1 MRQEKDYAIPRA
13 SHWLIGGA
21 SRLAPEAL
29 RSAWRN
35 EWLWEAW
42 HAHAD
47 LLSQGSS
54 EAQAS
59 RRVARFA
66 LGAFRDAA
74 DLRIEHLRNA
84 LNGPAL
90 AREPLACLAALLVAL
105 LALAAWTGGFRH
117 SRMAAAG
124 SYPDS
129 QQLVLLSRPSGM
141 LGIETAASME
151 QVWSWVEYSKWFGSV
166 AGFRLRDGTLEVSPN
181 FFTVLHTDP
190 VARVANWRFLGRPVR
205 AVKYLEPGSP
215 ARYGGAIARLKLRAN
230 RSLFEAQLGKL
241 GNDGIQI
248 TATFLDERSRWPLY
262 FAGGTALLFLAAGM
276 LRARHT
282 PLYLAFFVA
291 KTVLLMAI
299 VELAWTE
306 VATAIPIPV
315 TGGVD
320 LGIAIPLMFLL
331 LLGHAFVLRWSLQD
345 QAGRCP
351 VCCRQVAMPLTVGSR
366 ASLILD
372 RPCVDFLCTRGHGTL
387 RLSDLTTCT
396 AEPYRWTP
404 LDRSWQEVFA
414 HERTA

>member
-1 MRQEKDYAIPRA
+1 MRREKEYTIPLA
-13 SHWLIGGA
+13 SQWLIDAA
-21 SRLAPEAL
+21 SFLVPQSFRN
-29 RSAWRN
+29 AWKN

-42 HAHAD
+42 HGHSD
-47 LLSQGSS
+47 LVRRGYS

-59 RRVARFA
+59 RRILRFA
-66 LGAFRDAA
+66 FGAFVDAG
-74 DLRIEHLRNA
+74 DLRLEHLRHA

-90 AREPLACLAALLVAL
+90 AREPAVCLAALFLAL
-105 LALAAWTGGFRH
+105 LALAGWTGGFRH
-117 SRMAAAG
+117 SRVAAAA

-129 QQLVLLSRPSGM
+129 EQLVLLSRPSGVM
-141 LGIETAASME
+141 GIEMAASME

-166 AGFRLRDGTLEVSPN
+166 AGFQLHDGRLDVSPN
-181 FFTVLHTDP
+181 FFTVLRTGP
-190 VARVANWRFLGRPVR
+190 VLGRPGWRFLGRSVR
-205 AVKYLEPGSP
+205 EVKFLEPGSP

-241 GNDGIQI
+241 GNDGVHI

-262 FAGGTALLFLAAGM
+262 FAGASALLFLAAGM
-276 LRARHT
+276 IRTRRT
-282 PLYLAFFVA
+282 PLYMVFFAV
-291 KTVLLMAI
+291 KTVLLLGI
-299 VELAWTE
+299 VGLAWTE
-306 VATAIPIPV
+306 VATSVPIPV

-320 LGIAIPLMFLL
+320 LGTAIPLVFLL

-351 VCCRQVAMPLTVGSR
+351 VCCRQVAMPLTVGSHS
-366 ASLILD
+366 SLILD
-372 RPCVDFLCTRGHGTL
+372 RPFVDFLCTRGHGTL
-387 RLSDLTTCT
+387 RLSDLTMCT

>member
-1 MRQEKDYAIPRA
+1 MRQEKEFAVPLA
-13 SHWLIGGA
+13 SQWLIDGA
-21 SRLAPEAL
+21 SILVPRSF
-29 RSAWRN
+29 RSAWKN

-42 HAHAD
+42 HGHSY
-47 LLSQGSS
+47 LVRQGHS

-59 RRVARFA
+59 RRLTRFA
-66 LGAFRDAA
+66 LGAFLDAG
-74 DLRIEHLRNA
+74 DLRIEHFRLA

-90 AREPLACLAALLVAL
+90 AREPLVCLAALLLAF
-105 LALAAWTGGFRH
+105 LALAGWTGGFRH
-117 SRMAAAG
+117 SRLAAAA

-129 QQLVLLSRPSGM
+129 QQLVLLSRPSGV

-166 AGFRLRDGTLEVSPN
+166 AGFQLRNGTLAVSPN
-181 FFTVLHTDP
+181 FFAVLHTGP
-190 VARVANWRFLGRPVR
+190 VVGQANWRFLGRPVR
-205 AVKYLEPGSP
+205 EVKFLQQGSP

-241 GNDGIQI
+241 GNDGIHI

-262 FAGGTALLFLAAGM
+262 FAGASVLLFLAAGM
-276 LRARHT
+276 IRVRLT
-282 PLYLAFFVA
+282 PLYMAFFA
-291 KTVLLMAI
+291 LKTVLLMGI
-299 VELAWTE
+299 VGLAWTE
-306 VATAIPIPV
+306 VATSIPIPV

-320 LGIAIPLMFLL
+320 LGTAIPLVLLL

-366 ASLILD
+366 SSVILD
-372 RPCVDFLCTRGHGTL
+372 RPGVDFLCTRGHGTL
-387 RLSDLTTCT
+387 RLSDLTMCT